1 VIISL
6 LKCIII
12 CVVCLLQY
20 GIVLLNLD
28 KIYIL
33 KQFVNINVRSSNSY
47 QIRNVNTNKVEEVGH
62 SNIRGSSTIDD
73 QHVVNRNDH
82 GFPII

>member
-1 VIISL
+1 MITTL
-6 LKCIII
+6 LKCTIL
-12 CVVCLLQY
+12 VSFALLQY

-28 KIYIL
+28 KIHIF
-33 KQFVNINVRSSNSY
+33 KQLVNIDITSGNG
-47 QIRNVNTNKVEEVGH
+47 NTNKVEEVG
-62 SNIRGSSTIDD
+62 SPNIRED